1 FPLAGERRITE
12 QMLTL
17 EAPRGGMTATPG
29 TDVVGTALGGAG
41 EVTGPL
47 TFVGYS
53 IDNGPDDYSSYG
65 PDDDLTGRI
74 AVMYRFEPMND
85 AGTSLWGNGRWSNRA
100 SFQGKIRAALDRN
113 AAAIIVI
120 NTPGADDPRIES
132 LAMAGGGGGRRG
144 GSTAP
149 VMLMSVDAGSRL
161 LELADPA
168 GRTARQL
175 RSIADEGAGLV
186 ALDGLATV
194 RVAVE
199 ETPVVAEN
207 IAGIVPGRGALA
219 DEYIVIGAHLDHL
232 GMGEFGSRTG
242 PGKLHPGADD
252 NASGSAG
259 IILLAQKLS
268 ASYAALPADA
278 DARSILL
285 MTFSAEESGLNGS
298 RYYVEHPIVPI
309 DQHVLMVNFDMIGR
323 ILNDRLSVSGAYTGE
338 GLGEFLE
345 PFFAASGLE
354 IVQPATMS
362 GASDHTPFQRKGM
375 PVLFGIIADFHQ
387 EYHTPEDVSYKIN
400 RVGAVKTI
408 RMFHD
413 IALAMATRPDSF
425 PVATRD
431 AGGDRAPGGP
441 QLSDIT
447 VRFGIMPGTY
457 EAGDPGIPIRDVTEG
472 GSAAL
477 AGLQPDDR
485 LMTWNK
491 EEITDMRAWMTMLAS
506 HKPGDEVQLG
516 VLRDGEMITLFATL
530 QAKGGG

>member
-1 FPLAGERRITE
+1 
-12 QMLTL
+12 
-17 EAPRGGMTATPG
+17 
-29 TDVVGTALGGAG
+29 
-41 EVTGPL
+41 
-47 TFVGYS
+47 
-53 IDNGPDDYSSYG
+53 
-65 PDDDLTGRI
+65 
-74 AVMYRFEPMND
+74 
-85 AGTSLWGNGRWSNRA
+85 
-100 SFQGKIRAALDRN
+100 
-113 AAAIIVI
+113 
-120 NTPGADDPRIES
+120 
-132 LAMAGGGGGRRG
+132 
-144 GSTAP
+144 
-149 VMLMSVDAGSRL
+149 MSVDAGSRL

-323 ILNDRLSVSGAYTGE
+323 IIDGRIDMHGTTTGA
-338 GLGEFLE
+338 GLRDLVED
-345 PFFAASGLE
+345 AARDCPL
-354 IVQPATMS
+354 VVRFTAVPPAR
-362 GASDHTPFQRKGM
+362 SDHVPFLAHRV
-375 PVLFGIIADFHQ
+375 PVLFPLVAEFSDD
-387 EYHTPEDVSYKIN
+387 YHSPRDESWKVDRTAATAVVDLMTRVVRAAALRPE
-400 RVGAVKTI
+400 
-408 RMFHD
+408 
-413 IALAMATRPDSF
+413 
-425 PVATRD
+425 
-431 AGGDRAPGGP
+431 
-441 QLSDIT
+441 
-447 VRFGIMPGTY
+447 RF
-457 EAGDPGIPIRDVTEG
+457 AFADPG
-472 GSAAL
+472 
-477 AGLQPDDR
+477 
-485 LMTWNK
+485 
-491 EEITDMRAWMTMLAS
+491 
-506 HKPGDEVQLG
+506 
-516 VLRDGEMITLFATL
+516 ATT
-530 QAKGGG
+530 G